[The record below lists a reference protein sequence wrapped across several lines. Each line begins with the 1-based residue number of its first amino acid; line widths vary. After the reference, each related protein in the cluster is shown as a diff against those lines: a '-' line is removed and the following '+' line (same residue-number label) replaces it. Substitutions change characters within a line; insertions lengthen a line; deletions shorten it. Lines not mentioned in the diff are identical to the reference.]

1 MPLNLAPLKTELKI
15 IKILS
20 EDKIKKHLENL
31 GILPG
36 QTIMIISTS
45 KGDLILKVKDGRVA
59 INKELAVKIFV
70 VIQ

>member
-1 MPLNLAPLKTELKI
+1 MPLNLAPLETELKI

>member
-1 MPLNLAPLKTELKI
+1 MPLNLAPLETELKI
-15 IKILS
+15 VKILS